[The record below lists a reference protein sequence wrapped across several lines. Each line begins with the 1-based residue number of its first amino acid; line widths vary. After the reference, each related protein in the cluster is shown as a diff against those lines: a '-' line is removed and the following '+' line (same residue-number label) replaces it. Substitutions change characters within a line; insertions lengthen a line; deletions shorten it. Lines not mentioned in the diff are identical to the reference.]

1 MRVECC
7 EYNMCVVGLVCMN
20 DVGAVK
26 KIMDTIERIN
36 IIVPLPGE

>member
-1 MRVECC
+1 
-7 EYNMCVVGLVCMN
+7 MN

-26 KIMDTIERIN
+26 KIMDTIGRINKIN